1 MRLTTL
7 PLICI
12 CLAFSQS
19 AIAHESVMPVPG
31 EPKSFAAPRI
41 EVTPLK
47 EGVQLIYVQNK
58 TTPLTRMTMVAWN
71 GVGNEEGDNEAGLS
85 SVGADLLLRATET
98 QTTDAVLQTFQR
110 LAADVQTSTR
120 MDHTALSVDVLSET
134 LAPTLQLLDSLFV
147 NPKLDE
153 ADLERVRRKHLQALI
168 QEADEPRSLA
178 IRKFFDV
185 TYAGHPMQRWRTGT
199 EAGLKA
205 LKAERLKS
213 WQNAT
218 WTKTAVD
225 IVVVSSLPL
234 EEVRNALT
242 TNLTQLLGAHSSGAR
257 PLIAELPSP
266 TEPAA
271 PKLVWVDKP
280 GASQSVLMLGKAAV
294 GSEAERASRSLG
306 NDVLGGQFSARI
318 NLNLREDK
326 GYTYGAYSRILDYQH
341 GSTFYSSSSVRGDVT
356 AASLNEML
364 KEIREIQKAR
374 PVTEREFGEV
384 QTSAVLKWPSQFS
397 PGPRL
402 VYALVGLLREG
413 RDPRSLA
420 DEVSGL
426 QAVSIESAQKSLNI
440 LLANP
445 HPWVLV
451 IVGDAAKWKESVDA
465 LNWSSLL

>member
-1 MRLTTL
+1 MRLATL

-12 CLAFSQS
+12 CLAFGQS

-218 WTKTAVD
+218 WTRTAVD
-225 IVVVSSLPL
+225 IVVVSSFHL
-234 EEVRNALT
+234 
-242 TNLTQLLGAHSSGAR
+242 
-257 PLIAELPSP
+257 
-266 TEPAA
+266 
-271 PKLVWVDKP
+271 
-280 GASQSVLMLGKAAV
+280 
-294 GSEAERASRSLG
+294 
-306 NDVLGGQFSARI
+306 
-318 NLNLREDK
+318 
-326 GYTYGAYSRILDYQH
+326 
-341 GSTFYSSSSVRGDVT
+341 
-356 AASLNEML
+356 
-364 KEIREIQKAR
+364 QK
-374 PVTEREFGEV
+374 
-384 QTSAVLKWPSQFS
+384 
-397 PGPRL
+397 
-402 VYALVGLLREG
+402 
-413 RDPRSLA
+413 
-420 DEVSGL
+420 
-426 QAVSIESAQKSLNI
+426 
-440 LLANP
+440 
-445 HPWVLV
+445 
-451 IVGDAAKWKESVDA
+451 
-465 LNWSSLL
+465 